1 MNSISIETE
10 RGGRMTSP
18 IARSVWINL
27 YKQLE
32 REASKFP
39 QYNYREFAK
48 RRIRDHFEANRGVT
62 DPEGKENLEVIRRQ
76 VALIHIDKMRECGK
90 CKSNEYTNKNLVMM
104 VNECGHPLCKNCVEN
119 LFARNAGP
127 CHVCGK
133 TLRKNNFWEQV
144 FDDPLIEKETHIR
157 RRLRKVYNLKK
168 EDFPTLREFND
179 YLERFE
185 CLVCNLAYGID
196 VEETEAEIAAFKETH
211 AELIER
217 NKKKLDEDQIWIMQ
231 NLKEDREMKN
241 RVDQAH
247 NQENKE
253 VERSAVKDTKAI
265 MEELRESN
273 VPAEVILDRERKQI
287 LQDRKR
293 MAESMSFSTSQ
304 RMSGRAFEY
313 KPPRLLINGP
323 PIPSKEELEAK
334 GYLQHIRA
342 ASLARVAGGFT
353 THTGCLRAL
362 FDSRVD
368 LLNMT
373 EPIDLSLAYQN
384 ISIFYSGVNNEESA
398 AWLNSVQSSVQA
410 WTLCDRI
417 LCERRDPLACCF
429 AAQTLRQKIMKS
441 LSELPKDAYLS
452 LRESLISHLSYIDVS
467 CHDQVADAT
476 ATQLCLAVA
485 DLYIQVP
492 EWKNWVNELLQRFS
506 ALEGDRTRMLL
517 TLLRVFS
524 EEVQFSKVG
533 ENRRNEIRSELAA
546 SGASVIAY
554 LSQVLEGYVADHD
567 MIKKVL
573 LCLSA
578 YLQNPALS
586 TDQFAAS
593 PLLNNVFQILAAPNA
608 PNFLHD
614 AATECAVSA
623 LVRAEDHHAHQA
635 LAMSLQAAVYQ
646 LHGAFN
652 QAVAMEDMDKLQNFA
667 RIFVELAESLLEK
680 IVNEGSD
687 DPNSMGSINT
697 LELLLLLAGHHDY
710 SLIEMTFNIW
720 YRISEGLF
728 SFEDDQHIEKFKP
741 YVQRYLTAL
750 YRHCRYDTEEEGIP
764 DRDGDFADFRLK
776 VVETVR
782 DVVFVVG
789 TEACVRSMHS
799 MLMTCSQSG
808 TWDETE
814 AALFIISTVI
824 GNIIPEENT
833 VVPELVTAIIGL
845 PPTSH
850 PALLLTSV
858 ELVGSANEWL
868 SKNPSYLACT
878 VLIMNLPE
886 DGIRQ
891 RLTEMCQPIIQRL
904 QMVLSST
911 PVISMNNEN
920 EKAADSWARIAGE
933 PVLWI
938 DRIATIFREVRP
950 WNGAGS
956 KSMNGNASEQAP
968 WLDIATQLYG
978 VLSESLKRYESTS
991 RVVEH
996 CCRSIR
1002 FIVRSLGVQSIGFVE
1017 PLITQMMDIF
1027 SRHQHSCFL
1036 YLSSI
1041 LVDEY
1046 GGMESL
1052 QPGLMIMLETLAHG
1066 TFTVLTLEN
1075 GPRDHPDT
1083 VDDLFRLAMRF
1094 VTRAPSAF
1102 FTHTVATA
1110 LFECA
1115 MVCLSLDHQEANRS
1129 VTRFFGSIIEQLLAA
1144 RKTGFRDAGVEAAED
1159 LVIHH
1164 GAKLIELCL
1173 TAAIFKVTGSL
1184 RRDLAEIVYM
1194 LSKIDRGRHKEWLI
1208 TATSRLP
1215 RGPLAATDE
1224 QLEQFR
1230 HKEWL
1235 ITATSRLPRGPLA
1248 ATDEQLEQFVANITA
1263 DPERIS
1269 LRDVHTQIRDLI
1281 KLYE

>member
-1 MNSISIETE
+1 
-10 RGGRMTSP
+10 MTSP
-18 IARSVWINL
+18 VARSVWVNL

-32 REASKFP
+32 REAAKFP
-39 QYNYREFAK
+39 QYSYREFFK
-48 RRIRDHFEANRGVT
+48 RRIRDHFEANRQVT
-62 DPEGKENLEVIRRQ
+62 DPVRQAELLKEGKEGLEALRRQ
-76 VALIHIDKMRECGK
+76 VTISSLYPHKKTVVEQDVAKMRECGK

-104 VNECGHPLCKNCVEN
+104 VNECGHPLCKNCVDN
-119 LFARNAGP
+119 LFSRNAGP

-133 TLRKNNFWEQV
+133 TLRRNNFWEQ
-144 FDDPLIEKETHIR
+144 I
-157 RRLRKVYNLKK
+157 YNLKK
-168 EDFPTLREFND
+168 DDFDTLREYND

-185 CLVCNLAYGID
+185 CIVYNLASGID
-196 VEETEAEIAAFKETH
+196 VEETEAEIAAFKERY

-217 NKKKLDEDQIWIMQ
+217 NKKKLDEDQLWIMQ
-231 NLKEDREMKN
+231 NLKEDRDMKN

-247 NQENKE
+247 NQENQE

-273 VPAEVILDRERKQI
+273 VPAEVILDRERKRQI
-287 LQDRKR
+287 EQELEEKEEAARRKKRNKELLQDRKR

-304 RMSGRAFEY
+304 RMSGRSFEY

-323 PIPSKEELEAK
+323 PLPSKEELEAK

-342 ASLARVAGGFT
+342 ASMHGLAACRHLVRT
-353 THTGCLRAL
+353 
-362 FDSRVD
+362 
-368 LLNMT
+368 
-373 EPIDLSLAYQN
+373 
-384 ISIFYSGVNNEESA
+384 
-398 AWLNSVQSSVQA
+398 VQVQA

-452 LRESLISHLSYIDVS
+452 LRESLISHLSHIDVS

-492 EWKNWVNELLQRFS
+492 EWKNWVAELLNRFT

-533 ENRRNEIRSELAA
+533 ENRRNEVRSELAA
-546 SGASVIAY
+546 SGESVAAY
-554 LSQVLEGYVADHD
+554 LSQVLEAYSNDHD
-567 MIKKVL
+567 MIKK
-573 LCLSA
+573 
-578 YLQNPALS
+578 
-586 TDQFAAS
+586 
-593 PLLNNVFQILAAPNA
+593 AAPNA

-623 LVRAEDHHAHQA
+623 LIRAEDHQTHQA
-635 LAMSLQAAVYQ
+635 LAMSLQAGVYQ
-646 LHGAFN
+646 LHAAFN
-652 QAVAMEDMDKLQNFA
+652 AAVSMEDMDKLQNFA
-667 RIFVELAESLLEK
+667 RIFVELAETLLEK
-680 IVNEGSD
+680 IVNEGST
-687 DPNSMGSINT
+687 DPKSMGSIYT

-741 YVQRYLTAL
+741 YVQRYLAAL
-750 YRHCRYDTEEEGIP
+750 YRHCRYDSEEEGVP
-764 DRDGDFADFRLK
+764 DRDGDFMDFRLK

-799 MLMTCSQSG
+799 MLMSCSQSG

-824 GNIIPEENT
+824 NNIVPLSFFSEENS

-845 PPTSH
+845 PPSSH
-850 PALLLTSV
+850 PALLLTSID
-858 ELVGSANEWL
+858 LIGNASEWL
-868 SKNPSYLACT
+868 SKNAVFLGKVVEWLLHLAITPLFAAPAAEAIDKIVARSSSELIHLLPLLMQLIPHLESSQSHGKKMESAIGSCLKAST
-878 VLIMNLPE
+878 LLIMNLPE
-886 DGIRQ
+886 EGIRQ
-891 RLTEMCQPIIQRL
+891 RITELCQPIIQRL

-911 PVISMNNEN
+911 PVIAANNEN
-920 EKAADSWARIAGE
+920 EKAADSWARFAGE

-950 WNGAGS
+950 WNGGALKTVNS
-956 KSMNGNASEQAP
+956 NPSEQAP
-968 WLDIATQLYG
+968 WLDIATELYG
-978 VLSESLKRYESTS
+978 VLSESLKRYENVA

-1002 FIVRSLGVQSIGFVE
+1002 FIVRSLGIQSIGFVE
-1017 PLITQMMDIF
+1017 PLITQMMDLF
-1027 SRHQHSCFL
+1027 SRQQHSCLL
-1036 YLSSI
+1036 YLASI

-1094 VTRAPSAF
+1094 VTRAPSSF
-1102 FTHTVATA
+1102 FVHPVATA

-1129 VTRFFGSIIEQLLAA
+1129 VTRFFTSIIEQLLSA
-1144 RKTGFRDAGVEAAED
+1144 RKTGFRDPSVEAAEE
-1159 LVIHH
+1159 LVVLH

-1173 TAAIFKVTGSL
+1173 HAAIFKVSSNGAGLILLSVFIINKRGSEKKH
-1184 RRDLAEIVYM
+1184 RQPAV
-1194 LSKIDRGRHKEWLI
+1194 S
-1208 TATSRLP
+1208 
-1215 RGPLAATDE
+1215 
-1224 QLEQFR
+1224 
-1230 HKEWL
+1230 
-1235 ITATSRLPRGPLA
+1235 
-1248 ATDEQLEQFVANITA
+1248 
-1263 DPERIS
+1263 
-1269 LRDVHTQIRDLI
+1269 
-1281 KLYE
+1281 